1 MPRLVGR
8 AGFTTP
14 AATSYTLPAILPSAT
29 AGTGTIARWA
39 TNLRRS
45 ALAFRQFTRL
55 SLWPGGLRLELGP
68 GVPEAEG
75 AVEDEPSGRRV
86 GIRAEVAEALELH
99 GLTGRQFRERR
110 LDQAL
115 LEHRLRVGVEV
126 GVEVAVSAGIGAGE
140 QTVIDT
146 HLGGHG
152 VLGREPVQ
160 RRLRPAPVGG
170 VAAARLRIVGAAE
183 LDDLAARVLDHVGA
197 GHEVGVA
204 QTHFAAGGEAEE
216 LAWRV
221 LHEVVAFDPELARE
235 GHLACPGR
243 GILRVVDGLHLLDL
257 PLWVVLDHEPERA
270 QDGEASQRPPVQ
282 HVPDLVLEHLD
293 FGGARALASQRD
305 HVEEV
310 AQTLGREAAPAQGR
324 EGGHARIV
332 PASHVALA
340 HKPP

>member
-1 MPRLVGR
+1 MHREGALRRAVPYAYVPSSAVTPHRMPRLW
-8 AGFTTP
+8 T
-14 AATSYTLPAILPSAT
+14 
-29 AGTGTIARWA
+29 
-39 TNLRRS
+39 RS
-45 ALAFRQFTRL
+45 PRSPEEPQRCYR

-75 AVEDEPSGRRV
+75 AVKDGPPGRRV

-99 GLTGRQFRERR
+99 GLTDRQFRERR

-140 QTVIDT
+140 ETVIHA

-152 VLGREPVQ
+152 VLRREPVQ

-183 LDDLAARVLDHVGA
+183 LDDLAARVLDHIGA
-197 GHEVGVA
+197 GHEVGAA

-243 GILRVVDGLHLLDL
+243 GILRVVDGL
-257 PLWVVLDHEPERA
+257 
-270 QDGEASQRPPVQ
+270 
-282 HVPDLVLEHLD
+282 
-293 FGGARALASQRD
+293 
-305 HVEEV
+305 
-310 AQTLGREAAPAQGR
+310 
-324 EGGHARIV
+324 
-332 PASHVALA
+332 
-340 HKPP
+340 